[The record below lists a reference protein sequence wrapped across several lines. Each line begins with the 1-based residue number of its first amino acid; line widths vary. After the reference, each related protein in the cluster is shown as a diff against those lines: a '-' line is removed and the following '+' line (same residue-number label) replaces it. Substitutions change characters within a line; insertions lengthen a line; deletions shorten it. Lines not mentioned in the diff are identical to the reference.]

1 MFTVNVC
8 ISLYLHMLQDLVCV
22 CALHMC
28 VSIKLKFCGC
38 RKQVQ
43 PEGLILHIWTPLWC
57 HCQQDAPLVSISKRG
72 RRGGYLLPS
81 SFVSQSLSLFQTH
94 SHMYLQTLTVCLS
107 HNLPL
112 EMICSVS
119 ITLTL
124 PRSHLSFSLLPS
136 CSLLIYVLH
145 KGLIHALNVCY
156 RNVLNKSSR
165 GVLSSVSQTT
175 KLSVKAYSIANSHI
189 YSHFHFLADNPKPLK
204 LCRNKWQ
211 RKLKSSILNDAMIMD
226 IEKFIY
232 I

>member
-1 MFTVNVC
+1 M
-8 ISLYLHMLQDLVCV
+8 
-22 CALHMC
+22 
-28 VSIKLKFCGC
+28 
-38 RKQVQ
+38 
-43 PEGLILHIWTPLWC
+43 
-57 HCQQDAPLVSISKRG
+57 SISKRG
-72 RRGGYLLPS
+72 RRGGDLLPS

-156 RNVLNKSSR
+156 CNEVLNKSSG
-165 GVLSSVSQTT
+165 GVLSSVSPTT
-175 KLSVKAYSIANSHI
+175 KRSVKAYSIANSHI
-189 YSHFHFLADNPKPLK
+189 YSHFHFLADNP
-204 LCRNKWQ
+204 
-211 RKLKSSILNDAMIMD
+211 
-226 IEKFIY
+226 
-232 I
+232 

>member
-8 ISLYLHMLQDLVCV
+8 VSLYLHMLQELVCV
-22 CALHMC
+22 RLCMC

-72 RRGGYLLPS
+72 RRGGDLLPS
-81 SFVSQSLSLFQTH
+81 SLSLNRSLSLFQTH

-112 EMICSVS
+112 EMICSIS
-119 ITLTL
+119 ITLAL

-136 CSLLIYVLH
+136 CSLLMYVLH

-156 RNVLNKSSR
+156 YDEILNKGLG
-165 GVLSSVSQTT
+165 GVRSSVSPTT
-175 KLSVKAYSIANSHI
+175 KWSVKSGSCWLMLQHSQAE
-189 YSHFHFLADNPKPLK
+189 
-204 LCRNKWQ
+204 
-211 RKLKSSILNDAMIMD
+211 ILVYTYNY
-226 IEKFIY
+226 FSFFGW
-232 I
+232 

>member
-1 MFTVNVC
+1 MCSAYV
-8 ISLYLHMLQDLVCV
+8 
-22 CALHMC
+22 C

-156 RNVLNKSSR
+156 CNALNKSSG

-175 KLSVKAYSIANSHI
+175 KRSVKAYSIAYSHI
-189 YSHFHFLADNPKPLK
+189 YSHLHFLADNP
-204 LCRNKWQ
+204 
-211 RKLKSSILNDAMIMD
+211 
-226 IEKFIY
+226 
-232 I
+232 